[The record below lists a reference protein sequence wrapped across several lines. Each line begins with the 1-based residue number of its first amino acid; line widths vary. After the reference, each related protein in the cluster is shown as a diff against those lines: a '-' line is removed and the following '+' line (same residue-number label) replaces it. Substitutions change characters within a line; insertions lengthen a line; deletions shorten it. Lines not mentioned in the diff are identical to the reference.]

1 MALDQRPRGIL
12 SEADR
17 RYLNN
22 PDEYSKQAGYERRQA
37 IIQRIHEALHD
48 FPLLVSELDGESRAK
63 AFEDGD
69 LETKDHTLNVVPSAF
84 TFLYLGITDT
94 TEPSDLAK
102 DAFEDIVGDGIKQ
115 AYLQRGDSVR
125 KVTVDIEVETGP
137 PLEEILEQD
146 ELGMIELMQLIEAG
160 ELPPKEAT
168 ELLNELL
175 QERGDELVDEEG
187 NFQGA
192 AARFPADIFGPLIEQ
207 AKSEEKDEDNS
218 DESGIYDP
226 TEEFK
231 D

>member
-17 RYLNN
+17 RYLMN

-37 IIQRIHEALHD
+37 IIQRIHEGLHD
-48 FPLLVSELDGESRAK
+48 FPLLVSKLDEDSRAK

-69 LETKDHTLNVVPSAF
+69 LETKDHTINVLSSAF

-94 TEPSDLAK
+94 VEPSDLAK
-102 DAFEDIVGDGIKQ
+102 DGFEDIVADGIKQ

-125 KVTVDIEVETGP
+125 NVTVDIEVETGP
-137 PLEEILEQD
+137 PLEEILDQD
-146 ELGMIELMQLIEAG
+146 ELGFIEIMQLIEAG
-160 ELPPKEAT
+160 ELPAEEAT

-175 QERGDELVDEEG
+175 QEHGDEPVDEEG
-187 NFQGA
+187 KFQGA
-192 AARFPADIFGPLIEQ
+192 AARFPADVLDPIFSQTEDDS
-207 AKSEEKDEDNS
+207 AEEGE
-218 DESGIYDP
+218 EEIYDP
-226 TEEFK
+226 TQEFE